1 MIDLWY
7 KTAQIY
13 SLDVETFCDANGDGV
28 GDFRGLESKLDYL
41 ASLNINCIWLLPF
54 YPSPNRDN
62 GYDVLDYYGVDNRLG
77 TLGEFVSFTR
87 QGRERGIRIL
97 IDLVI
102 NHTSIDHRWF
112 QQARRDP
119 ASIYRQYYVWSD
131 TRSPDADRGVVFTGQ
146 QQSTWTYDEAA
157 RAWYFHR
164 FYAHQPDLNV
174 ANPRVREEIA
184 RIMSF
189 WLQLGVS
196 GFRVDAVPFL
206 IELREIEAPDE
217 NPHDF
222 LREFRRYLS
231 WRQGDP
237 VMLAEAN
244 ITPAEVDDYFGAG
257 DQLQMVFNFL
267 VNQQLF
273 LALATETARPIA
285 AAYAELPPIPAVCH
299 WANFLRNHDELDLAR
314 LTDDER
320 AVVFSSFAP
329 DPAMRLFER
338 GIRRRLAPMLDGDR
352 RRLELAYSVM
362 VTLPGAPVLWYGEEI
377 GMGESLDLKGRDS
390 VRTPMQWSDSPN
402 GGFSSAW
409 PDRLIRPVLDR
420 GPYDYQHVNV
430 EAQRR
435 DPDSLLSWLERA
447 LRVRRECREF
457 GWGEVE
463 FIDDGS
469 PAVLVHRCRTDDT
482 SVLILHNLS
491 RTAQAVDVPLRP
503 RRAAHDL
510 LSNRFD
516 PVAKGA
522 VRLELAPYEYRWF
535 RESHTEGT

>member
-13 SLDVETFCDANGDGV
+13 SLDVETFCDGNGDGV
-28 GDFRGLESKLDYL
+28 GDFPGLESKLDYL

-62 GYDVLDYYGVDNRLG
+62 GYDVLDYYGVDDRLG

-87 QGRERGIRIL
+87 QARERGIRIL
-97 IDLVI
+97 VELVI

-119 ASIYRQYYVWSD
+119 GSVYRQYYVWSD
-131 TRSPDADRGVVFTGQ
+131 TRPTDADRGVVFTGQ
-146 QQSTWTYDEAA
+146 QHSTWTYDEAA

-174 ANPRVREEIA
+174 ANPKVREEIA

-206 IELREIEAPDE
+206 IELRGIEAPDM
-217 NPHDF
+217 NPYDF

-231 WRQGDP
+231 WRQGDA

-244 ITPAEVDDYFGAG
+244 ITPAEVDDYFGDG
-257 DQLQMVFNFL
+257 DQLQMIFNFL

-273 LALATETARPIA
+273 LALATETARPVA
-285 AAYAELPPIPAVCH
+285 AAYAELPPIPSVCH
-299 WANFLRNHDELDLAR
+299 WGNFLRNHDELDLAR

-320 AVVFSSFAP
+320 AIVFSSFAP
-329 DPAMRLFER
+329 DPTMRLFER
-338 GIRRRLAPMLDGDR
+338 GIRRRLAPMLGGDR

-362 VTLPGAPVLWYGEEI
+362 LTLPGTPVLWYGEEI

-420 GPYDYQHVNV
+420 GPYDYRHVNV

-463 FIDDGS
+463 FIDGGS
-469 PAVLVHRCRTDDT
+469 PAVLVHRCRTNDS
-482 SVLILHNLS
+482 SVLILHNFS

-503 RRAAHDL
+503 GRAAHDL

-522 VRLELAPYEYRWF
+522 VRFELAPYEYRWF

>member
-1 MIDLWY
+1 MKTHPAMIDLWY

-28 GDFRGLESKLDYL
+28 GDFQGLESKLDYL

-54 YPSPNRDN
+54 YPSPNHDN
-62 GYDVLDYYGVDNRLG
+62 GYDVLDYYG
-77 TLGEFVSFTR
+77 
-87 QGRERGIRIL
+87 
-97 IDLVI
+97 
-102 NHTSIDHRWF
+102 
-112 QQARRDP
+112 
-119 ASIYRQYYVWSD
+119 
-131 TRSPDADRGVVFTGQ
+131 
-146 QQSTWTYDEAA
+146 
-157 RAWYFHR
+157 
-164 FYAHQPDLNV
+164 
-174 ANPRVREEIA
+174 
-184 RIMSF
+184 
-189 WLQLGVS
+189 
-196 GFRVDAVPFL
+196 
-206 IELREIEAPDE
+206 
-217 NPHDF
+217 
-222 LREFRRYLS
+222 
-231 WRQGDP
+231 

-244 ITPAEVDDYFGAG
+244 ITPAEVDDHFGAG
-257 DQLQMVFNFL
+257 DQLQMIFNFL

-273 LALATETARPIA
+273 LALATETARPVA
-285 AAYAELPPIPAVCH
+285 AAYAQLPAIPSICH

-320 AVVFSSFAP
+320 AIVFSSFAP
-329 DPAMRLFER
+329 DPTMRLFER
-338 GIRRRLAPMLDGDR
+338 GIRRRLAPMLGGDR
-352 RRLELAYSVM
+352 RRLELAYSLM
-362 VTLPGAPVLWYGEEI
+362 LTLPGVPVLWYGDGLE
-377 GMGESLDLKGRDS
+377 GRDS
-390 VRTPMQWSDSPN
+390 VRTPMQWSDRPN

-420 GPYDYQHVNV
+420 GPYDYRHVNV

-463 FIDDGS
+463 FIDGGS

-503 RRAAHDL
+503 GRAAHDL

-535 RESHTEGT
+535 RESHMAGT